1 MPMQP
6 STFFI
11 QIHKEE
17 KAKMTQYRALETVF
31 NQMYR
36 CRSPHCSLVL
46 QTEQLEECA
55 TNYTRTNDI
64 HVVSTCCFNVFPQ
77 SQIEMRL
84 ETPVI

>member
-46 QTEQLEECA
+46 QTEQLEECV
-55 TNYTRTNDI
+55 TN
-64 HVVSTCCFNVFPQ
+64 
-77 SQIEMRL
+77 
-84 ETPVI
+84 